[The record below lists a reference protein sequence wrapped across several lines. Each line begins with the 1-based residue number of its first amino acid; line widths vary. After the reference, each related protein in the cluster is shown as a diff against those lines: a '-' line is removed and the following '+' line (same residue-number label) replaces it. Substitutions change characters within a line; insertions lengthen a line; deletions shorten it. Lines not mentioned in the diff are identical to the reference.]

1 MLRTTGIYFIIL
13 VMILVKCFLPDE
25 KPEIIPFPL
34 QSVSDKGDFT
44 FNKATL
50 ISVENE
56 KQAMIARELTDL
68 FTLSAG
74 FTPEIKIQDK
84 RANIIFRTD
93 RELAAEHYKLNI
105 APSCILIKAS
115 GQKGFF
121 YAMQTLRFLLP
132 PAINSQT
139 QVENIQ
145 WNVPGMTILDGPRYS
160 NRTVAIHTPF
170 TLISKDNL
178 KELIDH
184 LAMLK
189 INRLHFTQEVHDT
202 TPEGQQKMKE
212 NFITSIVSTWS
223 NSISEYF
230 KLLQEYPIKLVSL
243 ILDLAIVIF
252 IVVKMFQ
259 IAKGSRALQLIKGI
273 ILFILITW
281 ISGILNLTIVH
292 SVLTAFLPSGVIALV
307 VIFQPE
313 IRRGLEQIGTNKF
326 TNLFG
331 MDKSIETKTR
341 EDIYKIVIAVEELA
355 KTKTGALIVI
365 QRDISLS
372 DIISTG
378 IEMNSEISPQLLVN
392 IFVPKTPL
400 HDGAVVINNN
410 RIAAAACIL
419 PLANNTDISKELGTR
434 HRAAV
439 GISKEYDAIA
449 IVVSEESGKI
459 SIAKDGTLI
468 VDVKE
473 EALKKILIKNII
485 TNRLDEKEKNKLA
498 RLKNIQELKKKD
510 KEESKEN
517 KEADK

>member
-93 RELAAEHYKLNI
+93 RELATEHYKLNI

-132 PAINSQT
+132 PAINSPT

-202 TPEGQQKMKE
+202 TPEGQQKMKDM
-212 NFITSIVSTWS
+212 NLYAKSKKITIS
-223 NSISEYF
+223 N
-230 KLLQEYPIKLVSL
+230 
-243 ILDLAIVIF
+243 
-252 IVVKMFQ
+252 
-259 IAKGSRALQLIKGI
+259 
-273 ILFILITW
+273 
-281 ISGILNLTIVH
+281 
-292 SVLTAFLPSGVIALV
+292 
-307 VIFQPE
+307 
-313 IRRGLEQIGTNKF
+313 GT
-326 TNLFG
+326 TH
-331 MDKSIETKTR
+331 TH
-341 EDIYKIVIAVEELA
+341 
-355 KTKTGALIVI
+355 
-365 QRDISLS
+365 
-372 DIISTG
+372 DIISYLPFQAELL
-378 IEMNSEISPQLLVN
+378 IWKANISDCDEDKKGYSN
-392 IFVPKTPL
+392 I
-400 HDGAVVINNN
+400 
-410 RIAAAACIL
+410 
-419 PLANNTDISKELGTR
+419 
-434 HRAAV
+434 
-439 GISKEYDAIA
+439 
-449 IVVSEESGKI
+449 
-459 SIAKDGTLI
+459 
-468 VDVKE
+468 
-473 EALKKILIKNII
+473 
-485 TNRLDEKEKNKLA
+485 
-498 RLKNIQELKKKD
+498 
-510 KEESKEN
+510 
-517 KEADK
+517 